1 MTSVGAAVRPE
12 EILRLEEGRLV
23 LLDHRRL
30 PDEEVELVCVSAA
43 EVAGAIQTLAV
54 RGAPTIGI
62 AAAYDYALAAS
73 AGDDLD
79 GARRP
84 PSSVRGVAETP
95 RASDG
100 VARTASVVRATR

>member
-30 PDEEVELVCVSAA
+30 PDEEVERCVSAA